1 MDLSQLSQLVADASS
16 SNLFPNE
23 SATPPLQKIDTSLPL
38 EFKEG
43 VALFATFDFDS
54 ARPGSLTDRLNTMAN
69 SNLSN
74 VGVMGYFGKSGSG
87 ASTTIFASSIS
98 TLELSAS
105 IILERALLTYTP
117 VAWPNVGETKGQT
130 PSPGK
135 TKNPD
140 PDANQSAPQSGKL
153 VNAFMLSA
161 DCLIK
166 FPSGSSWIIPCE
178 LEITKAYA
186 QLAATAPTG
195 THTLSETLGLQIS
208 KIQLACHYTFSTAS
222 DSGASAVD
230 QVRQAPQ
237 VDIALSCQVNIG
249 PTTALGALMF
259 DTGLAPGVLVLF
271 EANIPRDVL
280 DISFSHFLLYYAW
293 MNIACM
299 PTRGQ
304 FTPYD
309 GYHAIGFHAEARVS
323 IYGIEFSIA
332 LHITGGGGSGDKRGI
347 KLTGTKTTPVK
358 FLVLALHGELDES
371 QGPSLILSIEMA
383 EGSCSS
389 ETARFRGTVL
399 IQAKFIPGGSASI
412 IIEVL
417 EIGPGKY
424 VLRFMGLP
432 IVFPDLIKVQDIIK
446 TIEMLSQIDGSP
458 CGLVKL
464 AFDELK
470 TELHIK
476 VSMSEFQ
483 IDGSLDQ
490 NEDHPQDT
498 SIGTFT
504 LQLIIDGYYDIT
516 AVGKSVR
523 EIRFDPLPIS
533 IKIPKSITLDAF
545 ASALQD
551 SLAGAAEE

>member
-87 ASTTIFASSIS
+87 ASTTVFASSIS
-98 TLELSAS
+98 ILELSAS
-105 IILERALLTYTP
+105 IILERASLTYTP

-166 FPSGSSWIIPCE
+166 FPSGSSWMIPCE

-259 DTGLAPGVLVLF
+259 DTGLAPGVLVVSFPGELKISDLFNQLF

-323 IYGIEFSIA
+323 IYG
-332 LHITGGGGSGDKRGI
+332 
-347 KLTGTKTTPVK
+347 
-358 FLVLALHGELDES
+358 
-371 QGPSLILSIEMA
+371 M
-383 EGSCSS
+383 
-389 ETARFRGTVL
+389 FRSTWE
-399 IQAKFIPGGSASI
+399 KC
-412 IIEVL
+412 
-417 EIGPGKY
+417 K
-424 VLRFMGLP
+424 
-432 IVFPDLIKVQDIIK
+432 
-446 TIEMLSQIDGSP
+446 
-458 CGLVKL
+458 
-464 AFDELK
+464 
-470 TELHIK
+470 
-476 VSMSEFQ
+476 
-483 IDGSLDQ
+483 
-490 NEDHPQDT
+490 
-498 SIGTFT
+498 
-504 LQLIIDGYYDIT
+504 
-516 AVGKSVR
+516 
-523 EIRFDPLPIS
+523 
-533 IKIPKSITLDAF
+533 
-545 ASALQD
+545 
-551 SLAGAAEE
+551 